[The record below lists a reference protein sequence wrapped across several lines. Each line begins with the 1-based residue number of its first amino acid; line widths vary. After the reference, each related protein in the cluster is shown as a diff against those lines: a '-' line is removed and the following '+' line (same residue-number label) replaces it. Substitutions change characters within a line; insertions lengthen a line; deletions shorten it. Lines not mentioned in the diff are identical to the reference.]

1 MNFESEG
8 TNVRTE
14 MKIRDEQEQSATKP
28 KATEAAADS
37 MGITMP
43 KLESVYPQDR
53 DDLLRKSAEKF
64 NQKYL
69 NKLMVL
75 KPLRKRINIS
85 SRQKLAT

>member
-1 MNFESEG
+1 
-8 TNVRTE
+8 
-14 MKIRDEQEQSATKP
+14 
-28 KATEAAADS
+28 
-37 MGITMP
+37 MP